1 MRMKTYALLTV
12 NILAVCSMGYCVSG
26 AHVEFKDDIEE
37 MENTKQEID
46 TPRKTKCPVATGSV
60 GVVTYYTQGADKTV
74 AVMFSVPF
82 DYNLYS
88 NWWDVKIYNG
98 MKRATYDMY
107 EDMYYNHPYQGDNGW
122 HTKYANGFQVKGTM
136 TSAGE
141 CVMELRITN

>member
-1 MRMKTYALLTV
+1 MF
-12 NILAVCSMGYCVSG
+12 N
-26 AHVEFKDDIEE
+26 
-37 MENTKQEID
+37 
-46 TPRKTKCPVATGSV
+46 
-60 GVVTYYTQGADKTV
+60 YYTQGADKTV

-136 TSAGE
+136 ISAGE